1 VVAATGNNPS
11 REFSGI
17 NTALARLSN
26 VMTDTDTARN
36 LKWQATTYGEAAK
49 IDVWKCE
56 AASIPGQQFYA
67 F

>member
-1 VVAATGNNPS
+1 
-11 REFSGI
+11 
-17 NTALARLSN
+17 
-26 VMTDTDTARN
+26 MTDTDTARN